1 MAFLVDPEFW
11 ARWLSIVILDL
22 TLAGDNAL
30 VIAMAVRTLPRRQQF
45 WGRMWGSAG
54 AVVLR
59 LLFIT
64 IITYLLKIP
73 LLQFIGGLLLI
84 WIALKLVRQ
93 SAGGDGEGHVRQ
105 GTGLLEA
112 IWVIIVADVVMS
124 LDNVLAVAGAAHGNL
139 LLVVFGIA
147 LSLPLVVWGSGLLAR
162 LMVRYPWIIWIGG
175 GILGYVAG
183 EMMLKDFWIAAWLGD
198 LTRVLHYPLPI
209 VLALALAALGW
220 RGSQGRG
227 ATKAHG
233 QHVR

>member
-1 MAFLVDPEFW
+1 MAFLADPEFW

-54 AVVLR
+54 AVGLR
-59 LLFIT
+59 LAFIA

-73 LLQFIGGLLLI
+73 LLQFVGGLLLI
-84 WIALKLVRQ
+84 WIALKLVHQ
-93 SAGGDGEGHVRQ
+93 SAGGEGEGHVRQ
-105 GTGLLEA
+105 GTSLVEA
-112 IWVIIVADVVMS
+112 VWIIVVADVIMS

-139 LLVVFGIA
+139 WLVVFGIG

-162 LMVRYPWIIWIGG
+162 LMMRYPWIIWIGG

-183 EMMLKDFWIAAWLGD
+183 EMMLKDFWVTSWLGD
-198 LTRVLHYPLPI
+198 LTHVLHYPLPI
-209 VLALALAALGW
+209 ALALVLTALGW
-220 RGSQGRG
+220 RGSQGG
-227 ATKAHG
+227 PSKAQG